1 MTDESNSFFKRLKKI
16 VLNKKVNLFTIGNK
30 NSSLKLLSIK
40 SINDLQEVRFLY
52 KKKIYKFLTSLVA
65 EFQIKNLL
73 LAILAAEKCGLSLNK
88 CLQKTAFIKTPKGP
102 TLVFKI

>member
-1 MTDESNSFFKRLKKI
+1 MTSH
-16 VLNKKVNLFTIGNK
+16 
-30 NSSLKLLSIK
+30 
-40 SINDLQEVRFLY
+40 

-88 CLQKTAFIKTPKGP
+88 SLQKTAFIKTPKGRLECIKKLKS
-102 TLVFKI
+102 TFHMFKICFIN